1 MKDIKQIVSKYIKD
15 HQLLEADGRYLVAL
29 SGGADSVSLLL
40 ILKELGYQLEACHC
54 NFHLR
59 GEESDR
65 DEDFC
70 MNLCQRLEIP
80 FHRIHFDTKSY
91 AMLHKVSIEMAA
103 RDLRYRYFEQLR
115 HDLDATAICVAHHQD
130 DSVETILINLIRG
143 TGINGLTG
151 IAPRNGHILRP
162 LLCIDRKDILE
173 YLANK
178 QQDYV
183 TDSTN
188 LVDDVVRNKIRLNI
202 IPMLKEINPA
212 VCSNIISTAQ
222 HLSDASEALSPLSG
236 LAYEKEGMICLDKK
250 QVLSQASPAYALF
263 ANLSQ
268 YGFTGTIIQEILEGI
283 NTVGKTWYSS
293 SHQLLIDR
301 DNILITEKKESSF
314 QAFKIPET
322 GCYVYERDDEDE
334 KKIKLRI
341 FERTSDFKP
350 SKEKMTITLDADKVT
365 FPLLLRATQTGDRF
379 HPFGMKG
386 SKLVSDYLTDR
397 KKNLLEK
404 QAQKVL
410 TDCKGNI
417 IWLIGERTSEDC
429 KTTSST
435 TRILEINI

>member
-173 YLANK
+173 YLAKK

-202 IPMLKEINPA
+202 IPMLKEINPS

-222 HLSDASEALSPLSG
+222 HISDASEALSPLG
-236 LAYEKEGMICLDKK
+236 TLAYEKEGMICLDKK
-250 QVLSQASPAYALF
+250 QVLSQASPAYTLF

-429 KTTSST
+429 KTTNST
-435 TRILEINI
+435 TRILEIGI